1 MNLSMSGL
9 DYGLAPIAL
18 RERLSF
24 TRSQAGE
31 LSGEIRRSVPGVQGC
46 VIISTCNRTE
56 IYLSCQP
63 GVNPEPGAV
72 LCAAAGQDY
81 APFAH
86 AFVTR
91 RDEDAVRHLARV
103 AAGLRSQIWGEDQIV
118 TQVKTAI
125 AAAREQGG
133 ADPVLETLFRTA
145 VSASK
150 AIKTRARL
158 TALPASAASRAVE
171 VLARETGGLAGRR
184 ALVIGNGE
192 MGRLAASL
200 LREAGCAVTVTLR
213 SYHHGETVVPA
224 GCAVAPYEARYAAM
238 EGADILLSATT
249 SPHYT
254 VTAREL
260 SALKTPPELLV
271 DLAIP
276 RDIQPEA
283 GDLPGVKLFNVDAL
297 GAAPQRQAPP
307 EVEEIL
313 ERQIARFYQWA
324 DYRESLPLLE
334 RLKADITDRV
344 LERPDLEE
352 LDRAEVAEYAVS
364 RAVELLSGGL
374 KDVLTAGQLARCEEK
389 IRTRNGGRM
398 A

>member
-1 MNLSMSGL
+1 M
-9 DYGLAPIAL
+9 
-18 RERLSF
+18 
-24 TRSQAGE
+24 
-31 LSGEIRRSVPGVQGC
+31 
-46 VIISTCNRTE
+46 
-56 IYLSCQP
+56 
-63 GVNPEPGAV
+63 
-72 LCAAAGQDY
+72 
-81 APFAH
+81 
-86 AFVTR
+86 
-91 RDEDAVRHLARV
+91 RHLARV
-103 AAGLRSQIWGEDQIV
+103 AAGLRSRIWGEDQIV

-125 AAAREQGG
+125 AASRENGG

-150 AIKTRARL
+150 AVKTKARL
-158 TALPASAASRAVE
+158 TALPTSAASRAVE
-171 VLARETGGLAGRR
+171 VLERETGGLAGRK

-224 GCAVAPYEARYAAM
+224 GCAVAPYEERYAAM
-238 EGADILLSATT
+238 EGRDILLSATT

-254 VTAREL
+254 VSAPEL
-260 SALKTPPELLV
+260 SALSAPPALLV

-297 GAAPQRQAPP
+297 GAAPERQAPP

-313 ERQIARFYQWA
+313 ESQIARFYQWA

-352 LDRAEVAEYAVS
+352 LDKSEVAEYAVC
-364 RAVELLSGGL
+364 RAVELLAGGL
-374 KDVLTAGQLARCEEK
+374 KDVLTAGELAKCEEK
-389 IRTRNGGRM
+389 IRTRNGGRVE
-398 A
+398 